1 METKNQPT
9 QPVTPEETDLIA
21 KAGKYKKHI
30 IGVFVAVAVVLVA
43 ILVWYMVA
51 SNRTAKADEAIALAD
66 IEVND
71 STALELYKNAATF
84 GAKSGNRAKV
94 EAAIRLYAKGEY
106 EEALEYLD
114 DASIDDKIVAA
125 GVCTLEGDCYVNL
138 EKNAEALKCYEKA
151 ISKADKNPQ
160 IVPLVL
166 IKMANVYRAEKNFKA
181 EANAYNT
188 IINDYPRFTNT
199 SNIDVKKYYE
209 RALAA
214 AGE

>member
-1 METKNQPT
+1 METKDQHQQPI
-9 QPVTPEETDLIA
+9 TPEETDLIA
-21 KAGKYKKHI
+21 KAGKYKKH
-30 IGVFVAVAVVLVA
+30 FVGAFIAIAVVLVA
-43 ILVWYMVA
+43 ILVWYMIA

-94 EAAIRLYAKGEY
+94 EAAIRLYAKGNY
-106 EEALEYLD
+106 E
-114 DASIDDKIVAA
+114 
-125 GVCTLEGDCYVNL
+125 
-138 EKNAEALKCYEKA
+138 EALKCYEKA
-151 ISKADKNPQ
+151 ISKADENPQ

-166 IKMANVYRAEKNFKA
+166 IKMANVYRAEKNYKA